1 MFNHIIN
8 SCFKGILEFFHN
20 LSNHEYYRFSS
31 CWTLSAAYG
40 AVDLS
45 LLGMLPALVT
55 FQSPL
60 TIPPPLPILLR
71 VSAPQGPVFTASLP
85 PHLVCSPSAYSM
97 HFHSISASRYMLV
110 TLTSSQDLDLC
121 FQQLAGCCT
130 WMVGRHFKL
139 SILS

>member
-8 SCFKGILEFFHN
+8 SCFKGILGIFFHN

-60 TIPPPLPILLR
+60 TIPPPLSILLR
-71 VSAPQGPVFTASLP
+71 VSAPQGPVFTSSLP
-85 PHLVCSPSAYSM
+85 PHLACSPSAYSM
-97 HFHSISASRYMLV
+97 HLHSISASQIHACNTNLLPISRPLFPIACWLLHMDSL
-110 TLTSSQDLDLC
+110 QA
-121 FQQLAGCCT
+121 F
-130 WMVGRHFKL
+130 
-139 SILS
+139 

>member
-8 SCFKGILEFFHN
+8 SCFKGILGIFFHN

-55 FQSPL
+55 F
-60 TIPPPLPILLR
+60 
-71 VSAPQGPVFTASLP
+71 
-85 PHLVCSPSAYSM
+85 
-97 HFHSISASRYMLV
+97 
-110 TLTSSQDLDLC
+110 
-121 FQQLAGCCT
+121 
-130 WMVGRHFKL
+130 
-139 SILS
+139 